1 MLVAH
6 NADFD
11 MTFLRL
17 KEAETGIGFANA
29 VLDTLLISV
38 FLDPV
43 SQNHSLDAIAER
55 LFGRCGE
62 GRAPDDVPFGDD
74 ARGPAHSVDDD
85 DRGCLFG
92 RHSADDLAKRR
103 VGVHRDGRMPG
114 AVPRPEKENLCRH
127 RPCRSRAA
135 VDFMGARTTPA

>member
-29 VLDTLLISV
+29 VLDTLPILV

-43 SQNHSLDAIAER
+43 SQNHSLDAIAVR

-74 ARGPAHSVDDD
+74 ARGPAHSV
-85 DRGCLFG
+85 
-92 RHSADDLAKRR
+92 DDLAKRR

>member
-17 KEAETGIGFANA
+17 KEAETGIEFANA
-29 VLDTLLISV
+29 VLDTLPISV

-43 SQNHSLDAIAER
+43 SQNHPLDAIAER

-74 ARGPAHSVDDD
+74 ARGPAHSVVV
-85 DRGCLFG
+85 
-92 RHSADDLAKRR
+92 DLAKRR

>member
-43 SQNHSLDAIAER
+43 SQSHSLDAIANR

-74 ARGPAHSVDDD
+74 ARGPAHSVD
-85 DRGCLFG
+85 
-92 RHSADDLAKRR
+92 DDLAKRR

-127 RPCRSRAA
+127 RPCRSRAT